1 MGSYSGVEE
10 TRMMKDIISA
20 SYQANEIKMIRST
33 FSGTFLLVEGNSDK
47 AFYKNFVNQ
56 NTCRVKVT
64 MGKQRAID
72 ILQILD
78 NEITPNGSK
87 FAGFLV
93 IVDADF
99 DRLESSPHQ
108 SPNLLRTDTHD
119 LETMILQSPAL
130 DKLLAI
136 FASEDKLKEFG
147 RNVRTALLEAGMLIG
162 YFLWLS
168 KSENLNL
175 TFDGIKF
182 KEFIDD
188 KTLQINELKLINEIK
203 NKSQPAAKSALSD
216 PIEIQKRI
224 AAKKKD
230 DHDPWQICRGHDLV
244 EILSIGLRKA
254 WGSNDAIDVVPRSNE
269 RKSTLESQLSLAYEA
284 AYFLKTQLYQE
295 ILTWESSNQPFKV
308 LKQ

>member
-1 MGSYSGVEE
+1 MRENLTIDRY
-10 TRMMKDIISA
+10 
-20 SYQANEIKMIRST
+20 ANTVRQQRST
-33 FSGTFLLVEGNSDK
+33 FSGTFLLVEGRSDK
-47 AFYKNFVNQ
+47 IFYSNFIDNVL
-56 NTCRVKVT
+56 CR
-64 MGKQRAID
+64 
-72 ILQILD
+72 
-78 NEITPNGSK
+78 
-87 FAGFLV
+87 FLV
-93 IVDADF
+93 TDGKDNAMKTLNSLEKSGYTGVLAIVDADF
-99 DRLESSPHQ
+99 DRLEISPPQ

-119 LETMILQSPAL
+119 LETMILKSPAL

-136 FASEDKLKEFG
+136 YCSDDKLKEFG
-147 RNVRTALLEAGMLIG
+147 RNVRAALLEAGMSIG

-188 KTLQINELKLINEIK
+188 KTLQINELKLINEVK
-203 NKSQPAAKSALSD
+203 NKSQPTAKAVLSD
-216 PIEIQKRI
+216 PIDIQKRI

-230 DHDPWQICRGHDLV
+230 DHDPWQVCRGHDLV

-284 AYFLKTQLYQE
+284 AYFLKTQLHQE
-295 ILTWESSNQPFKV
+295 ILTWESSNHPFKV
-308 LKQ
+308 LKH